1 MIPVIYN
8 PDSDQNTI
16 PDSPIVPEAPITVI
30 QSSMRVELDEQN
42 TILTRKVRL
51 FFIYFYF

>member
-16 PDSPIVPEAPITVI
+16 PDSPIIPEVPTTVI
-30 QSSMRVELDEQN
+30 QSSIRVELDEQN

-51 FFIYFYF
+51 FIYFYF

>member
-51 FFIYFYF
+51 FIYFYF

>member
-1 MIPVIYN
+1 MIPVLYD

-16 PDSPIVPEAPITVI
+16 PHSPIVPEAPITVI

-51 FFIYFYF
+51 FIYFYF

>member
-16 PDSPIVPEAPITVI
+16 PDSPIVPEAPTTLI

-42 TILTRKVRL
+42 TILTCKVRS
-51 FFIYFYF
+51 FIYFYF